1 MTIGERI
8 RAARK
13 SAGMTQEQ
21 LAKAAGTA
29 VGTIH
34 QYESS
39 KRQPRLEQLAHI
51 AEVLN
56 IDILEL
62 LDLTPQEREKF
73 ELERLDMEEVN
84 RVFDALD
91 ESAAATERALAK
103 LPGQA
108 IERQILSIAHD
119 ELNQLGKG
127 ELLKQAVSLSKI
139 KEYQKSLKAHKTFE
153 EIDAERED
161 TPFTR
166 LLRGEEN
173 K

>member
-119 ELNQLGKG
+119 ELNQLGNC
-127 ELLKQAVSLSKI
+127 LLYTS
-139 KEYQKSLKAHKTFE
+139 
-153 EIDAERED
+153 DAAD
-161 TPFTR
+161 D
-166 LLRGEEN
+166 
-173 K
+173 